1 MAQERQQSRVAPGE
15 RVGFSAARGGHQER
29 QSEQQAHPS
38 PSDSAFVEQGG
49 PSAFAQGANTS
60 REVLH
65 PGKGMA
71 ASSALT
77 GTDPGPQSR
86 EDASSTIAP
95 HGTIFASGEG
105 QPSTITT
112 GIQYNCS
119 ICLDSSRWKTMKSLP
134 CRHEFH
140 KVCIDKWLNRN
151 GRCPLCRTRPTPP
164 RNVQVPA
171 RNQPVTLRN
180 MTVPVRNQ
188 LANVRTMLV
197 LARNRRVSPQRRRN
211 RNVAGLTVSLSLRT
225 LALVSLVAAF
235 LWALTTIFVPRA
247 S

>member
-1 MAQERQQSRVAPGE
+1 MAQKRQQSQVAPGE
-15 RVGFSAARGGHQER
+15 RVGFSAARGGRQER
-29 QSEQQAHPS
+29 QNEKQAHPS
-38 PSDSAFVEQGG
+38 RSDSAVVEQGG
-49 PSAFAQGANTS
+49 PSAFPQGASTS
-60 REVLH
+60 REALH

-77 GTDPGPQSR
+77 GTDPGQQSR
-86 EDASSTIAP
+86 EDASSAIAP

-119 ICLDSSRWKTMKSLP
+119 ICLDSSRWKTMRSLP

-151 GRCPLCRTRPTPP
+151 GRCPLCRTRPTSP
-164 RNVQVPA
+164 RNVQVPTRNQPVAPRNVLVPA

-180 MTVPVRNQ
+180 MTVPARNQ
-188 LANVRTMLV
+188 PVTL
-197 LARNRRVSPQRRRN
+197 RN
-211 RNVAGLTVSLSLRT
+211 RNEGGLTVSLSLRT

-235 LWALTTIFVPRA
+235 IWALTTIFIPRA